1 MKATRLQ
8 AYGGADQFKVEE
20 VADLVPGQ
28 GQVLIKVAGS
38 SLNPFAVFLRQGSTS
53 PERLAPSGRA

>member
-38 SLNPFAVFLRQGSTS
+38 A
-53 PERLAPSGRA
+53 